1 MGVAVLVGTR
11 KGLFVLRSDE
21 ARHDWKVEGPHLTG
35 WEVFHAMGDPRDGTL
50 RSSNRR
56 SRIGSPRSASRPL
69 VNVYVDR
76 AQISDLGAP
85 LEGGTELRLVAAV
98 AGG

>member
-1 MGVAVLVGTR
+1 MPA
-11 KGLFVLRSDE
+11 E
-21 ARHDWKVEGPHLTG
+21 ASFDFT
-35 WEVFHAMGDPRDGTL
+35 
-50 RSSNRR
+50 
-56 SRIGSPRSASRPL
+56 PRSASRPL